1 MAAERSAFW
10 WDERLESKS
19 ADWSVLSSLVGPD
32 TTTVVDGREAVVVVV
47 AKKKMEKE
55 KGLFEVELY
64 DGGKKKSTSMDKI
77 EDKVGALT
85 LGGGGDDASDS
96 ASASGPQQAAE
107 FSKTMGKEKYSKLF
121 NKTSICD
128 VVQKGGSLAE
138 QGDSSENCD
147 TDEVLLTCVVAGW
160 VKTGRV
166 AGGGAFAFI
175 ELNDGSTPVNLQIM
189 VTKEAGAASGV
200 EELKQITSTGCSLA
214 IEGDLKRT
222 PKGTKQKFELKCT
235 KIAYVGACDG
245 ATYPIAKKKTT
256 FEFLRSQL
264 HLRARTNTISAVARV
279 RNALALAT
287 HLFFQQNGFLYV
299 HTPIIGTSDAE
310 GAGEAFMVTTL
321 PAQADALVKGQVSEV
336 ERKNREEVPPLPHH
350 VSLTEDPL
358 SLSFSLTVSLRFL
371 VVS

>member
-19 ADWSVLSSLVGPD
+19 ADWSVLSSLVGRD
-32 TTTVVDGREAVVVVV
+32 TTVDGREAVVVVV
-47 AKKKMEKE
+47 AKKKKNNKMEKE

-96 ASASGPQQAAE
+96 ASGPQQAAE
-107 FSKTMGKEKYSKLF
+107 FSKTLGKEKYSKLF

-128 VVQKGGSLAE
+128 VVQKGSSLA
-138 QGDSSENCD
+138 QAGDSC
-147 TDEVLLTCVVAGW
+147 DEVLLTCVVCGW

-166 AGGGAFAFI
+166 AGGGSFAFI
-175 ELNDGSTPVNLQIM
+175 ELNDGSTPVNLQVM

>member
-1 MAAERSAFW
+1 MP
-10 WDERLESKS
+10 
-19 ADWSVLSSLVGPD
+19 LVGPD
-32 TTTVVDGREAVVVVV
+32 TTTVVDGREAVVVV
-47 AKKKMEKE
+47 AKKNKMEKE

-85 LGGGGDDASDS
+85 LGGGGDDASS
-96 ASASGPQQAAE
+96 ASDSGPQQAAE

-147 TDEVLLTCVVAGW
+147 DEVLLTCVVAGW

-358 SLSFSLTVSLRFL
+358 SFSLTVSLRFL